1 MPILKGFKFELLSG
15 YSNAVFKPFYVQD
28 ELYCLILDHLNNI
41 MNSTFVVI
49 RVPLAAYSTLGR
61 HRDVYGSNLVFF
73 SEHHVMIT

>member
-15 YSNAVFKPFYVQD
+15 YSNAVFKPFYVHD
-28 ELYCLILDHLNNI
+28 ELYCLVLDHLNNI

-49 RVPLAAYSTLGR
+49 RIPVAAYSTLGR
-61 HRDVYGSNLVFF
+61 YRDVYASNLVF